1 MAFLLSGRIFYV
13 LVDEGH
19 FFERDQTLAVVSQSE
34 YQAGYEQAKA
44 HLESSIG
51 NLQRLGMVLEIYRKT
66 LPDEAGIDSEKVRVG
81 VEDNGM
87 RVWD

>member
-1 MAFLLSGRIFYV
+1 LAFLLSGRIFYV

-44 HLESSIG
+44 HLESSIS
-51 NLQRLGMVLEIYRKT
+51 NLQRLEMAWRSIERHSQMRLELIQKRS
-66 LPDEAGIDSEKVRVG
+66 G
-81 VEDNGM
+81 
-87 RVWD
+87 

>member
-44 HLESSIG
+44 HLESSIS
-51 NLQRLGMVLEIYRKT
+51 NLQRLEMAWRSIERHSQMRLELIQKRS
-66 LPDEAGIDSEKVRVG
+66 G
-81 VEDNGM
+81 
-87 RVWD
+87 